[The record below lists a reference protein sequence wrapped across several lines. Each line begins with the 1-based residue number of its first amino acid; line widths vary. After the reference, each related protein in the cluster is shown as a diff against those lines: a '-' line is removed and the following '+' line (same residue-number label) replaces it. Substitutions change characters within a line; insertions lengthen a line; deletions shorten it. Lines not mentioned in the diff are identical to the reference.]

1 MKTLKLL
8 KRQKKEDLLAQ
19 DGKKGGVL
27 MFIDFFY
34 KLRDTGLDV
43 SVNEWL
49 TVMEALRKGLCK
61 SSLTEFYHVCRAI
74 VVRSESEFDKFDT
87 AFADYFKDIKKFDEI
102 PKEIYE
108 FLENPKA
115 MAEDFDKLAA
125 DLRNGNLTLEDLQRL
140 LRERLEEQKE
150 RHDGGI
156 YWIGTGGGS
165 TMGHSGYSPKG
176 IRVGGEGRLRSAL
189 QMAGEHNYKDF
200 RDDNILD
207 TRQLQVAFRR
217 LRQFSSRVEGPK
229 TELDVEK
236 TIQKTCDNAGRLKLV
251 FDRPRQNT
259 VKLVVLFDSGGSM
272 HRYSQMCSALFQAV
286 SKSNHFKDLKIYY
299 FHNCIYDQLYTTP
312 ECRYDKSVETN
323 WVLRNLNKDYK
334 IIFVGDAAMSPTELL
349 SVGGNYYYGV
359 FNEEPGIEWI
369 RKFKNKYKNV
379 VWLNPIAENRW
390 IHTYGYDTIRMIS
403 KEVDMY
409 ELTVSRM
416 EYALKKL
423 IASK

>member
-1 MKTLKLL
+1 M
-8 KRQKKEDLLAQ
+8 
-19 DGKKGGVL
+19 G
-27 MFIDFFY
+27 FIYD
-34 KLRDTGLDV
+34 
-43 SVNEWL
+43 
-49 TVMEALRKGLCK
+49 
-61 SSLTEFYHVCRAI
+61 
-74 VVRSESEFDKFDT
+74 
-87 AFADYFKDIKKFDEI
+87 
-102 PKEIYE
+102 
-108 FLENPKA
+108 FLENPKEL
-115 MAEDFDKLAA
+115 AEDFDKLAA

-156 YWIGTGGGS
+156 YWVGTGGGS

-176 IRVGGEGRLRSAL
+176 IRVGGEGRLQSAL

-200 RDDNILD
+200 REDNILD

-217 LRQFSSRVEGPK
+217 LRQFSSRLDGPK
-229 TELDVEK
+229 TELNVEK
-236 TIQKTCDNAGRLKLV
+236 TIEKTCDNAGRLKLV
-251 FDRPRQNT
+251 FERPRQNT
-259 VKLVVLFDSGGSM
+259 VKLIVLFDSGGSM

-323 WVLRNLNKDYK
+323 WVLRNLKSEYK
-334 IIFVGDAAMSPTELL
+334 VIFVGDAAMSPTELL

-359 FNEEPGIEWI
+359 YNEEPGIEWI
-369 RKFKNKYKNV
+369 RKFKNKYKDV
-379 VWLNPIAENRW
+379 IWLNPIKEDRW
-390 IHTYGYDTIRMIS
+390 IHTYGYDTIKLIS
-403 KEVDMY
+403 REVDMY

-416 EYALKKL
+416 EQALKKL

>member
-1 MKTLKLL
+1 
-8 KRQKKEDLLAQ
+8 
-19 DGKKGGVL
+19 

-34 KLRDTGLDV
+34 KLRETGLDV

-49 TVMEALRKGLCK
+49 TVMEALKKNLCK
-61 SSLTEFYHVCRAI
+61 SSLTEFYYVCRSI

-87 AFADYFKDIKKFDEI
+87 AFADYFKDIKKFDQI
-102 PKEIYE
+102 PQEIYD
-108 FLENPKA
+108 FLENPKE

-176 IRVGGEGRLRSAL
+176 IRVGGGEGRLRSAL

-200 RDDNILD
+200 REDNILD

-217 LRQFSSRVEGPK
+217 LRQFSSRVDGPK

-259 VKLVVLFDSGGSM
+259 VKLIVLFDSGGSM

-299 FHNCIYDQLYTTP
+299 FHNCIYDQLHTTP
-312 ECRYDKSVETN
+312 ECIYDKSVETN

-334 IIFVGDAAMSPTELL
+334 VIFVGDAAMSPTELL
-349 SVGGNYYYGV
+349 SVGGNFYYGV

-369 RKFKNKYKNV
+369 RKFKKKYGNV
-379 VWLNPIAENRW
+379 IWLNPILESRW